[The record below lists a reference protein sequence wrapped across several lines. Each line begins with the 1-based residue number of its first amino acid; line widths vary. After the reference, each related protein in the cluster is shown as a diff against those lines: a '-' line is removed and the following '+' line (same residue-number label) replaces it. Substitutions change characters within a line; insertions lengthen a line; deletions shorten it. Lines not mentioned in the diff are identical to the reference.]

1 MNMTALHIETDPMIQ
16 QQLQQLTALND
27 AHHRQV
33 LDYSKAMLDKLFP
46 LEHGSHQQVKSY
58 VVYYQHL
65 LAFFADGQSTGLKN
79 PAQFVALCGSKE
91 QPQTLL
97 FNDGSRHLEISL
109 SRHSER
115 GSEDCAGIE
124 DIQLQLDGDEW
135 FSLVRGTVV
144 TTQKQCRSGASYT
157 HKAGGDYRLI

>member
-1 MNMTALHIETDPMIQ
+1 MTMTALQIETDPMIQ

-27 AHHRQV
+27 AHLRQV
-33 LDYSKAMLDKLFP
+33 LDYSTAMLDKLFP

-79 PAQFVALCGSKE
+79 PAQFIALCGSKE

-97 FNDGSRHLEISL
+97 FNDGTRHLEVSL
-109 SRHSER
+109 CRHSER
-115 GSEDCAGIE
+115 GNRDSAGIA
-124 DIQLQLDGDEW
+124 DIQLQLSDEQW
-135 FSLVRGTVV
+135 FSLVRGSVV
-144 TTQKQCRSGASYT
+144 TTQKQCRSGSSYT
-157 HKAGGDYRLI
+157 HKAGGIYRIN